1 MIKNLLFS
9 IVAIFS
15 SSTIAQNSIVGIY
28 EDKVITLRQLESVS
42 KENDSKD
49 KKISAIHALI
59 SENIELDYIKKLQIS
74 PTSSSIND
82 ELLNVAKLNNIKL
95 DELKKFS
102 NFDEIYSLVVL
113 KLSKIGL
120 RQIVVNQDRI
130 EPISLTS
137 KEGLSIFK
145 DWVKNIKAK
154 MYIEIYDEKL

>member
-59 SENIELDYIKKLQIS
+59 SENIELDYIKKLKIS

-82 ELLNVAKLNNIKL
+82 ELVNVAKLNNIKL

-137 KEGLSIFK
+137 KEGLSIFQ
-145 DWVKNIKAK
+145 DWLNNTKAK

>member
-120 RQIVVNQDRI
+120 RQIVVNQDRV

-137 KEGLSIFK
+137 KEGLTIFQ
-145 DWVKNIKAK
+145 DWLNNIKAK